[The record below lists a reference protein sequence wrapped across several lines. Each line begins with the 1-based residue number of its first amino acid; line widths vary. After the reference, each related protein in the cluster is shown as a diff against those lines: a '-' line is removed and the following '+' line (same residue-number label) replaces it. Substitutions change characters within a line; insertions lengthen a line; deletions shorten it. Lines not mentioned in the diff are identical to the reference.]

1 MNTLT
6 KTQPKV
12 VEHMDPD
19 TGELSEVL
27 EQFDPNEA
35 GALTIMGEVNA
46 QVATA
51 RRFPRRRAIE
61 IARSIEGLATMTEEI
76 AEECMYSLPRGGKT
90 IEGPSIRFAEIVQ
103 QQWGNNRV
111 AAEVGGIDR
120 VNKRIAA
127 VGMYHDLETNSATR
141 VTMFQRIS
149 GSDKK
154 GGHIFNDDM
163 IAVAGSAASSKAR
176 RNAILAGVPRAVW
189 HGAYLAVRKCIM
201 GDIKTLANRRAAAIT
216 EFQRF
221 GIAADQLFGLIDVKD
236 ENDIT
241 LEHLVT
247 LRGTLSGL
255 KSGEVTVEQ
264 LFRQAQSSGEP
275 AKDVTQAP
283 KSTTDALDKFGQENK
298 GATVTDSLAGK
309 AAEATTGAK
318 ENGAVTIDATAE
330 KPAGEGQPSQS
341 SKSATTETT
350 TDSPAGDTPKDEGA
364 EKKSGAEGDRAGSPD
379 ARVGVV
385 EGEKAKEEKAPDQS
399 ARGKALDLAKAQ
411 GETAR
416 QNNTRRSA
424 VPGEY
429 RKDKELAD
437 AWLAGWDGPL
447 GSK

>member
-1 MNTLT
+1 MNTVV
-6 KTQPKV
+6 KQQPQR
-12 VEHMDPD
+12 VETMDPE
-19 TGELSEVL
+19 TGELQIL
-27 EQFDPNEA
+27 EQASEGEA
-35 GALTIMGEVNA
+35 GALMIMGEVNA

-51 RRFPRRRAIE
+51 RRYPRRRPVD
-61 IARSIEGLATMTEEI
+61 IARSIEGLATMTEEV
-76 AEECMYSLPRGGKT
+76 AEECMYSVPRGGKT

-111 AAEVGGIDR
+111 EAAVGQIDR
-120 VNKRIAA
+120 VNKRIQAA
-127 VGMYHDLETNSATR
+127 GMYHDLETNSATR
-141 VTMFQRIS
+141 VTMWQRIS
-149 GSDKK
+149 GSDKS
-154 GGHIFNDDM
+154 GGKIYNDDM
-163 IAVAGSAASSKAR
+163 IQIAGVAAASKAR

-201 GDIKTLANRRAAAIT
+201 GDIKTLANRRALAIT

-221 GIAADQLFGLIDVKD
+221 GITADQLFALIGVKD

-264 LFRQAQSSGEP
+264 LFRQERGEQQQR
-275 AKDVTQAP
+275 DVSQAP
-283 KSTTDALDKFGQENK
+283 KSTTDTLDKF
-298 GATVTDSLAGK
+298 
-309 AAEATTGAK
+309 AEGGAK
-318 ENGAVTIDATAE
+318 NETGAVTIDGTKAT
-330 KPAGEGQPSQS
+330 PTQEGQPSQS
-341 SKSATTETT
+341 ATVETVSDAGVTKLPEDAKPRSTEGSPDSTSA
-350 TDSPAGDTPKDEGA
+350 DGNSSSGGA
-364 EKKSGAEGDRAGSPD
+364 EKKGSAGDSNGGAVAGGKMEPGQKATEEEDPDIAARA
-379 ARVGVV
+379 
-385 EGEKAKEEKAPDQS
+385 
-399 ARGKALDLAKAQ
+399 KALEVAKAQ
-411 GETAR
+411 GAAAH